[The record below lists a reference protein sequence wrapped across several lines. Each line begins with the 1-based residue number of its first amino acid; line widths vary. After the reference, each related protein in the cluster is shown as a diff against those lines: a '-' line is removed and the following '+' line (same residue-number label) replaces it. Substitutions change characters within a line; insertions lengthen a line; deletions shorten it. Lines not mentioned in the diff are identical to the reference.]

1 MATKAQITQ
10 LYRTYLGREPD
21 AAGLEFYSNPDF
33 SLSLIADDIANSAE
47 ARRFAAQ
54 AAENE
59 AISARQYAT
68 GNAATEADVRAAYQD
83 ILGREPDEAGL
94 NFYLESDFSPEQ
106 IREVLLA
113 SPERQGM
120 AAREYATGTPATEAE
135 VRQIYRDVL
144 GREADKAGL
153 QFYLGSNFSA
163 DQIRA
168 NILGSPESMELAT
181 NPAQRAGFT
190 PGTQPAFTPG
200 TQPGFTGV
208 MPMTTSEYL
217 SRYFNPQGPYGAG
230 RFLAT
235 VNPLLFSAPDG
246 MQRLPAAP
254 TRQTAQGAGAGT
266 TESTGGGGVTNTVG
280 GGSVGVGPVGGP
292 GLLSTNQ
299 TTGNTATFD
308 PNTGGV
314 YVGSNIVD
322 PISGSVIG
330 NTQGTFDRAT
340 GGVIQGGDI
349 VDPIS
354 GAVIG
359 VAPGMGYDLSTGG
372 VVQGRDIIDPI
383 SGAVIGQASNPLA
396 NQAQPGFDLNT
407 GGVIQGTSIVD
418 PISGAVIGRD
428 YSGSMTGGLIPGLVD
443 MSIGST
449 FGQIG
454 DANFIPVFG
463 RGNGMLLDFADIPA
477 FGQGGGMLLD
487 YVDSTTGK

>member
-21 AAGLEFYSNPDF
+21 AAGLEFYSNPQF
-33 SLSLIADDIANSAE
+33 SLDLIANDIANSQE
-47 ARRFAAQ
+47 ARNFAEE
-54 AAENE
+54 AARNE
-59 AISARQYAT
+59 AISARQYAA
-68 GNAATEADVRAAYQD
+68 GNAATEAEVQAAYQD
-83 ILGREPDEAGL
+83 ILGREADPAGL
-94 NFYLESDFSPEQ
+94 NFYLESDFSPDQ

-120 AAREYATGTPATEAE
+120 AAREFATGTPATEE
-135 VRQIYRDVL
+135 QVRAIYRDVL
-144 GREADKAGL
+144 GREPDKAGL
-153 QFYLGSNFSA
+153 QFYLGSKFSA

-168 NILGSPESMELAT
+168 NIQGSPESMELAT
-181 NPAQRAGFT
+181 DPARRAGFT
-190 PGTQPAFTPG
+190 PS
-200 TQPGFTGV
+200 TQPGLLGPTQ
-208 MPMTTSEYL
+208 MTANEYL
-217 SRYFNPQGPYGAG
+217 TRYFNPQGPYGAG

-254 TRQTAQGAGAGT
+254 TRRTALGAGLGT
-266 TESTGGGGVTNTVG
+266 TESTGGTSTNAVGGTTGGVGIVG
-280 GGSVGVGPVGGP
+280 GSTG
-292 GLLSTNQ
+292 GLLNTNQ

-322 PISGSVIG
+322 PISGAVIG
-330 NTQGTFDRAT
+330 NTQGTFDRST

-349 VDPIS
+349 IDPIS

-359 VAPGMGYDLSTGG
+359 VAPGMGYDLGTGG

-383 SGAVIGQASNPLA
+383 SGSVIGQATNPLA

-407 GGVIQGTSIVD
+407 GGLIQGTSIVD
-418 PISGAVIGRD
+418 PISGTIIGRD

-487 YVDSTTGK
+487 YVDSTTTR